1 MEQKTIIGFILG
13 ILVLVSL
20 VQAFQLNS
28 LKEKIS
34 TGGLKVS
41 SASGTSPVAASSGK
55 TVGSVPASVKELP
68 KMVGGC

>member
-1 MEQKTIIGFILG
+1 MEQKTIIGLILG

-20 VQAFQLNS
+20 VQAYQLNG

-34 TGGLKVS
+34 SGGLKVS
-41 SASGTSPVAASSGK
+41 AASGASPVAASSGK

-68 KMVGGC
+68 QMVGGC